1 MDNKKNEKGEYTKPV
16 VRRSFL
22 PNIKILTKE
31 NFYTKE
37 PVKVLRI
44 ALFRKVWFYHLTFK
58 RLL

>member
-1 MDNKKNEKGEYTKPV
+1 MKLELKHLSSY
-16 VRRSFL
+16 L

-37 PVKVLRI
+37 PVKILRI